1 MAAKPSLVRG
11 GITLAILAALAGAMV
26 VAPAGAHVTGKF
38 GHLKKHINKIAKKRA
53 NQVFNQKI
61 GPATSGFQPKCS
73 DGSVIA
79 YALINVDAVIS
90 AATTGGFATT
100 GVSPQFNCAGGPIEA
115 RFNTDTTLY
124 DIRIPG
130 VTTGAGGG
138 SGTVAH
144 LEFVNTDCDIGFAV
158 CTSATNFM
166 TSYGTDPGHEFL
178 AAGIFSDDDNDNAP
192 DTIPYAKGDCAG
204 FFFAGT
210 CALAVTVVTK

>member
-1 MAAKPSLVRG
+1 MWRG
-11 GITLAILAALAGAMV
+11 VLTLALVGGLATALVVSPVGA
-26 VAPAGAHVTGKF
+26 AFNPTKAKI
-38 GHLKKHINKIAKKRA
+38 KKIAKKQA
-53 NQVFNQKI
+53 TQVFNQKI

-178 AAGIFSDDDNDNAP
+178 AAGIFYDDDDDNAS